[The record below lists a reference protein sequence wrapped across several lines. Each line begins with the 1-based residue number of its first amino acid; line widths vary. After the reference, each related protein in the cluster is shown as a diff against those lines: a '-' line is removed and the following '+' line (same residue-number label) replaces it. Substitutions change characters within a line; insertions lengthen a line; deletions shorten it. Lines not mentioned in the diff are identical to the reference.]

1 MGKYFI
7 LSDFVLFGIYL
18 IYDIQLVIGKF
29 GREYEIDDYI
39 FAALA
44 IYIDIINIFS
54 FILSLLGKTS
64 NLNE

>member
-1 MGKYFI
+1 
-7 LSDFVLFGIYL
+7 
-18 IYDIQLVIGKF
+18 LVIGKF

-39 FAALA
+39 FAALS

>member
-7 LSDFVLFGIYL
+7 LSDWSSFIWNLL
-18 IYDIQLVIGKF
+18 IYDTQLVIGKF

-44 IYIDIINIFS
+44 IYIDIINLFS
-54 FILSLLGKTS
+54 FILRLLGKAS
-64 NLNE
+64 N